1 MMVLVIRH
9 VALEGYKYIRRSG
22 NIVCVFM
29 CKVDIDSWPSY
40 YFNGSYYIYE
50 EDRSC
55 MFSSLMMGHRSPE
68 SAYVD
73 IFTLSSKEFTSCFV
87 KSLLV
92 IYILCTSDI
101 LIFLLYIYIYIYI
114 YI

>member
-40 YFNGSYYIYE
+40 YFNGSYYI
-50 EDRSC
+50 
-55 MFSSLMMGHRSPE
+55 F
-68 SAYVD
+68 
-73 IFTLSSKEFTSCFV
+73 
-87 KSLLV
+87 
-92 IYILCTSDI
+92 
-101 LIFLLYIYIYIYI
+101 IYIYIPQVLTRFYLSPHFPPTFEVVLTRI
-114 YI
+114 LISPYVPLGHQLGSALWLQLCNIWAS

>member
-40 YFNGSYYIYE
+40 YFNGSYYIY
-50 EDRSC
+50 
-55 MFSSLMMGHRSPE
+55 
-68 SAYVD
+68 
-73 IFTLSSKEFTSCFV
+73 
-87 KSLLV
+87 
-92 IYILCTSDI
+92 IYIYRNIKIRVGVNCHLPTY
-101 LIFLLYIYIYIYI
+101 IFIYIYIFVGK
-114 YI
+114 